1 MKKIIFLITFLFIG
15 TVNASVIEFIPPND
29 LTGAVYTTNNNDMW
43 SGNRGIGFN
52 VSSSQTLSS
61 VGVYQ
66 DLTNIMLNYSLLEIS
81 ASSGAFTDLNT
92 LSAGSR
98 TVSTNGLEWIDF
110 NFSDI
115 ALDVGSN
122 YLLEFSFSGNSNQNF
137 FYINANQ
144 SWSQDGFNALEGTAV
159 NSFSNFSVGAFR
171 VNGAVTTVSAPATVA
186 LFALGLAGI
195 SFSRKRKAS

>member
-66 DLTNIMLNYSLLEIS
+66 DLTNIE
-81 ASSGAFTDLNT
+81 
-92 LSAGSR
+92 
-98 TVSTNGLEWIDF
+98 
-110 NFSDI
+110 
-115 ALDVGSN
+115 
-122 YLLEFSFSGNSNQNF
+122 SFP
-137 FYINANQ
+137 I
-144 SWSQDGFNALEGTAV
+144 
-159 NSFSNFSVGAFR
+159 
-171 VNGAVTTVSAPATVA
+171 
-186 LFALGLAGI
+186 
-195 SFSRKRKAS
+195 

>member
-29 LTGAVYTTNNNDMW
+29 LTGAVYTANYNDMW

-171 VNGAVTTVSAPATVA
+171 VNGAVTSVSAPATVA

>member
-159 NSFSNFSVGAFR
+159 NSFSNFAVGAFR